1 MKKIYQYLLEN
12 TAKGKIDKH
21 IAIEVIKQLKI
32 EEVKT
37 VGDIAIIGMAAR
49 FPLADD
55 VNMFWSNIRSG
66 KDCITHFPDSR
77 REDIDD
83 FLSLLFN
90 RDNIREYHEGGFLV
104 DIDKFDYEFFKLS
117 PKEAGLM
124 DPNQRLLLQIIWQAI
139 EDAGYGGRKLTDTK
153 TGVYLGYS
161 SDFGESYKS
170 LIQLS
175 DPSSVGLA
183 TVGNIKSVI
192 ASRISYILDLK
203 GPSMLIDTA
212 CSSSLVAVH
221 LACCAIRSGECD
233 MALAGGIKINLTP
246 IKPKEENRIGIESSI
261 WRARTFDEMSDGT
274 GLGEGVGVVFLKPL
288 KKAIQD
294 RDNIYAIIKGSAAN
308 QDGMSIGLTSP
319 NSEAQSEVI
328 LKAWENS
335 RIEPETISYIEAHG
349 TGTKL
354 GDPIEIEGI
363 KSAFRKHTEKKQFCA
378 VGSVKTNIGHLDSAA
393 GIASLIK
400 AVLAI
405 KNKELPPSVH
415 FLRPNRKIDF
425 ENSPVYISDSL
436 AKWESDGSPKRCGIS
451 SFGLSGTNCHV
462 VLEEPPICENKEC
475 EDVVDGEGNIFTLSA
490 KNIEALK
497 ELLKAYETFALSDFH
512 ESIKDICYTAN
523 TGRGHYNYRL
533 AMLIKDKGDFRD
545 KINKALGIN
554 FGLSEFIGEDIYYG
568 RHSIIDNK
576 REKSSEDEIYVN
588 EKRQLSKDIEK
599 RVKEWE
605 NYSKSEIDDLSVHI
619 CLAYIKGADIEWN
632 EIYKGQQRYRIS
644 LPAYTFNKKRCW
656 LNKKIHIE
664 NHSELPEKYIKMINH
679 PLVEYLLA
687 ESIDRDTYCTEF
699 STSKH
704 WVLSEYKVNGNCTL
718 PGTTYLEMIREIF
731 TKQFATQSI
740 EFRDVVFETPLVV
753 GEGESREVQTIIKNE
768 GELYEFIILSRL
780 GLSDNWVRH
789 SAGKVI
795 QINENEPYKYELGS
809 IVDAFTGN
817 FTTNLED
824 IDASVIETGP
834 RWNSIAD
841 AKVQGN
847 KILAYIKIPE
857 EFKDDLELYGLHPAL
872 MDCAANVAIRS
883 IEDGVFLP
891 FHYKK
896 LKLYASL
903 PDRFYSYLRTKGN
916 ESRETITFDIT
927 IIDEEGLVIAEIDSY
942 TIKKVHEREVK
953 TNYSKDAFVNYYSIG
968 WIKRSADKVFSNNEI
983 KNVLIFKNDGTISDD
998 MIKAFANRSCRII
1011 EVSFGEEFKKESES
1025 CYVITG
1031 EKGDY
1036 EKLFADLGNIELSHI
1051 VHLSTITGLKNA
1063 SCIREQEIMEIRG
1076 VYSLFY
1082 LLKALEVRKSERK
1095 IEILLVSDYANEV
1108 SGVEEVIKPINA
1120 AFLGMGKAIGTE
1132 SPRLICRCLDIDYNT
1147 TVDSIVSELTSSD
1160 KNKCISFRQGSR
1172 YIEMLKNEDI
1182 DKIPDRDFEI
1192 KEDGVYVV
1200 TGGIG
1205 GIGLEIAKHLSSFGR
1220 LNIALI
1226 NRKTLPE
1233 REKWKEIIKEGKDKK
1248 LIDKISI
1255 INDIEKTGTKIV
1267 LFSADVSDAKEI
1279 GEVFGSLKKTYTK
1292 INGIFHCA
1300 GIAGDGFLIKKDE
1313 KIFMNVLAPKIRGT
1327 WNINRI
1333 IENDETCFLILFSSV
1348 SSIFRRGGQVDYA
1361 AANSYLG
1368 SFSAYVTKRNRK
1380 CLVINWPAWKE
1391 TGMAVDYKVNFDQ
1404 EFKAI
1409 TTLQAITGLNNV
1421 LRKDIKRVIIGDLNL
1436 SDSTFAKGYEVPFE
1450 ISENIK
1456 RQISKARDKSGSS
1469 NGSGRVKSD
1478 VRITGKKRIEEY
1490 TDCEKL
1496 IAQIWGELLEIEE
1509 VNVDDN
1515 FFELGGNSLLAVK
1528 LEIEMEKRGVD
1539 FQYSDIDANPTIRQL
1554 AWHISGKIDSIED
1567 KNQNILDVGIDN
1579 VPENGTESLTEI
1591 NDNKIHLKN
1600 LDIILNKEEPGIVK
1614 VLEGFKPF
1622 NDIVFKSC
1630 FYSAFFPIVR
1640 YYAKSINPFLA
1651 NEAIYYKYVLD
1662 NGTRTFDLLSTPI
1675 IGLEQLAEG
1684 IGIYIQKKD
1693 ANIDLISSLKASI
1706 ESNKPVILSVDSY
1719 YESIRPDTFLKIH
1732 WPHNLLIHGYNEKRK
1747 EFNIIEHENRMNLS
1761 YKNCM
1766 ISYSD
1771 LERAFYNYPDRY
1783 KNIDIVNSNINE
1795 LQYTHDKKFPVYYE
1809 FSLNDENTLDYSNE
1823 SIYTEKGCKINLIKQ
1838 YIDAKELILSG
1849 MELLKE
1855 FKYDFEK
1862 IIMDEAE
1869 LKENAQMLSELLSNI
1884 INTKKIELYRF
1895 VEIFGVNE
1903 EIQKLLEGIIGL
1915 WANIRSIILKFEYS
1929 SIYQKNNFVSLITKI
1944 DNIYIMEQEYYRCL
1958 FEFIQNNNDE
1968 NA

>member
-1 MKKIYQYLLEN
+1 MKKIYQYILEN
-12 TAKGKIDKH
+12 TAKGKIDKQ

-32 EEVKT
+32 EEVKS

-49 FPLADD
+49 FPSADD
-55 VNMFWSNIRSG
+55 IDMFWHNIKNG
-66 KDCITHFPDSR
+66 KDCITSFPDSR
-77 REDIDD
+77 KEDIED
-83 FLSLLFN
+83 FLPLIFN
-90 RDNIREYHEGGFLV
+90 QDNIGEFHEGGFLE

-124 DPNQRLLLQIIWQAI
+124 DPNQRLLLQTIWHAI

-161 SDFGESYKS
+161 SDFGENYKH

-183 TVGNIKSVI
+183 TVGNIKSII

-203 GPSMLIDTA
+203 GPSMLVDTA
-212 CSSSLVAVH
+212 CSSTLVAVH
-221 LACCAIRSGECD
+221 LACHGIRNGECD
-233 MALAGGIKINLTP
+233 MALAGGIKLNLIP
-246 IKPKEENRIGIESSI
+246 MKPREENRIGIESSI
-261 WRARTFDEMSDGT
+261 WRTRTFDEMSDGT
-274 GLGEGVGVVFLKPL
+274 GLGEGVGVIFLKSL
-288 KKAIQD
+288 RKAIQD
-294 RDNIYAIIKGSAAN
+294 RDNIYAIIKGSAIN
-308 QDGMSIGLTSP
+308 QDGMSIGLTAP

-378 VGSVKTNIGHLDSAA
+378 VGSVKTNIGHLDNAA
-393 GIASLIK
+393 GIAGLIK
-400 AVLAI
+400 AVLTV
-405 KNKELPPSVH
+405 KHNELPPSVH
-415 FLRPNRKIDF
+415 FSRPNRKIDF
-425 ENSPVYISDSL
+425 VNSPVYVNDSL
-436 AKWESDGSPKRCGIS
+436 TKWESDGSPKRCGIN
-451 SFGLSGTNCHV
+451 SFGLSGTNCHI
-462 VLEEPPICENKEC
+462 VLEETPMRENNKC
-475 EDVVDGEGNIFTLSA
+475 EDAVEGESNIFTLSA

-497 ELLKAYETFALSDFH
+497 ELLKAFETFALSDFH

-523 TGRGHYNYRL
+523 TGRGHYNFRL
-533 AMLIKDKGDFRD
+533 AMLIKDKDDFRD
-545 KINKALGIN
+545 KINKALEMN
-554 FGLSEFIGEDIYYG
+554 FESFDYIGEDIYYA

-576 REKSSEDEIYVN
+576 KEKTREDEIYIN
-588 EKRQLSKDIEK
+588 EKRQLSKDIGEK
-599 RVKEWE
+599 VKELDSCSKGE
-605 NYSKSEIDDLSVHI
+605 NNNLPIYI
-619 CLAYIKGADIEWN
+619 CLAYIKGADIEWD
-632 EIYKGQQRYRIS
+632 EIYEGQQRYRVS
-644 LPAYTFNKKRCW
+644 LPTYIFNKKRCW
-656 LNKKIHIE
+656 LNKKIHME
-664 NHSELPEKYIKMINH
+664 NHSELPEKYIKKINH

-704 WVLSEYKVNGNCTL
+704 WVLSEHKVNGNCTL
-718 PGTTYLEMIREIF
+718 PGTTYLEMVREIF
-731 TKQFATQSI
+731 TKQSGAQSM
-740 EFRDVVFETPLVV
+740 EFRDVVFITPLVV

-768 GELYEFIILSRL
+768 GEISEFIILSRPSP
-780 GLSDNWVRH
+780 SDNWVRH
-789 SAGKVI
+789 SEGKVI
-795 QINENEPYKYELGS
+795 QINESEPYKYELRS
-809 IVDAFTGN
+809 LVDEFTGN
-817 FTTNLED
+817 FTTNPD
-824 IDASVIETGP
+824 DMHASVIETGL
-834 RWNSIAD
+834 RWNSIVD

-847 KILAYIKIPE
+847 RILAYIKIPE
-857 EFKDDLELYGLHPAL
+857 EFENDLELYELHPAL

-883 IEDGVFLP
+883 IEGGVYLP

-896 LKLYASL
+896 LKLYESL
-903 PDRFYSYLRTKGN
+903 PGRFYSYLRIKGN
-916 ESRETITFDIT
+916 ESKETVTFDIT
-927 IIDEEGLVIAEIDSY
+927 IIDEEGVVIAEIDSY
-942 TIKKVHEREVK
+942 TIKKVHERELK
-953 TNYSKDAFVNYYSIG
+953 TNYSKDAVAKYYSMG

-983 KNVLIFKNDGTISDD
+983 KSVLIFKNDDTISDD
-998 MIKAFANRSCRII
+998 VIKTFVIKNCKVI
-1011 EVSFGEEFKKESES
+1011 EVSFGEEFKKENES
-1025 CYVITG
+1025 CYVIKG
-1031 EKGDY
+1031 EKEDY
-1036 EKLFADLGNIELSHI
+1036 EKLFADLGNIELTHI
-1051 VHLSTITGLKNA
+1051 IHLSTITGLKNV
-1063 SCIREQEIMEIRG
+1063 SCIREQEIMEKRG

-1082 LLKALEVRKSERK
+1082 LLKALEGRKSERK

-1132 SPRLICRCLDIDYNT
+1132 SSRLICRCLDIDYNT
-1147 TVDSIVSELTSSD
+1147 TVDSIVSELASSD

-1172 YIEMLKNEDI
+1172 YIEMLKSEDI
-1182 DKIPDRDFEI
+1182 DKIPDRDFEL
-1192 KEDGVYVV
+1192 KEDGVYVI

-1205 GIGLEIAKHLSSFGR
+1205 GIGLEIAKHLSAFAR

-1226 NRKTLPE
+1226 NRKTLPK
-1233 REKWKEIIKEGKDKK
+1233 REKWKEIIEEGKDKK

-1279 GEVFGSLKKTYTK
+1279 GEVFGSLRKTYTK

-1313 KIFMNVLAPKIRGT
+1313 KIFTNVLAPKIRGT
-1327 WNINRI
+1327 WNINKI
-1333 IENDETCFLILFSSV
+1333 VENDETCFLILFSSV

-1361 AANSYLG
+1361 AANSYLD
-1368 SFSAYVTKRNRK
+1368 SFSAYVTKINRK

-1409 TTLQAITGLNNV
+1409 TTLQAISGLNNV

-1456 RQISKARDKSGSS
+1456 RLISKARDKSGSS
-1469 NGSGRVKSD
+1469 SDSSRVKSD

-1490 TDCEKL
+1490 TDYEKL

-1528 LEIEMEKRGVD
+1528 LEIEMEKRGVN

-1554 AWHISGKIDSIED
+1554 AGHISGKINSIEGR
-1567 KNQNILDVGIDN
+1567 NQNILEVGMDK
-1579 VPENGTESLTEI
+1579 VSKNGAEALTEI
-1591 NDNKIHLKN
+1591 NDNNIHFDN
-1600 LDIILNKEEPGIVK
+1600 PGNIFNKEEPGIVK
-1614 VLEGFKPF
+1614 VIEGFKPF
-1622 NDIVFKSC
+1622 NDIIFKSC

-1640 YYAKSINPFLA
+1640 YYAKSINHFLA
-1651 NEAIYYKYVLD
+1651 NEVIYYKYVQD
-1662 NGTRTFDLLSTPI
+1662 NGTRSFDLLSTPI
-1675 IGLEQLAEG
+1675 MDLEQLAEG
-1684 IGIYIQKKD
+1684 IGINMRKKD
-1693 ANIDLISSLKASI
+1693 SNIDLISSLIASI

-1719 YESIRPDTFLKIH
+1719 YESIRQDTFLKIH
-1732 WPHNLLIHGYNEKRK
+1732 WPHNLLVYGYNDKRR
-1747 EFNIIEHENRMNLS
+1747 EFNIIEHDNRMNLS
-1761 YKNCM
+1761 YKNCV

-1771 LERAFYNYPDRY
+1771 LEGAFYNYLDRY
-1783 KNIDIVNSNINE
+1783 KNLDIVNSNFAK
-1795 LQYTHDKKFPVYYE
+1795 LQYTHDMEFPGYYE
-1809 FSLNDENTLDYSNE
+1809 FSLNDENTLDYGNV
-1823 SIYTEKGCKINLIKQ
+1823 YTEKGCKINLIKQ

-1869 LKENAQMLSELLSNI
+1869 LIENVQMLSDLLSNI
-1884 INTKKIELYRF
+1884 INTKKVELYRF
-1895 VEIFGVNE
+1895 VEIFGDNE
-1903 EIQKLLEGIIGL
+1903 EIQKPLEGVIGL
-1915 WANIRSIILKFEYS
+1915 WSNIRAKILKYEYS
-1929 SIYQKNNFVSLITKI
+1929 SIYQKNSFVSLITKI
-1944 DNIYIMEQEYYRCL
+1944 DNIYIMEQEFYRCL
-1958 FEFIQNNNDE
+1958 YEFIQNNNDE